1 MLRAGKTVLAVGFL
15 VAIMVVPAA
24 AQAEPPK
31 WYVGAS
37 PVTGSMPVTLKSK
50 LSFHYTGST
59 SKEKFVSKCM
69 TTAEGTISNSGAEGA
84 GVDELTQGTITE
96 CVTTPRYCQ
105 EGVSLKMELNF
116 NSPWPSNLV
125 AGVPIRDEMLVNEVA
140 VFCLGR
146 NKSSRGYVSPIV
158 KTGGLT
164 FDKGHGELLSNGGI
178 TITGT
183 WKFLPVGKLKISA
196 K

>member
-1 MLRAGKTVLAVGFL
+1 MLFVGLLLAV
-15 VAIMVVPAA
+15 AATPAA
-24 AQAEPPK
+24 AHAEPPK
-31 WYVGAS
+31 WYIGAS
-37 PVTGSMPVTLKSK
+37 PVSGSIPVTLKSK
-50 LSFHYTGST
+50 LSFHYTGSGP
-59 SKEKFVSKCM
+59 KEKFVSKCL
-69 TTAEGTISNSGAEGA
+69 TTAEGTISNSGPEAA
-84 GVDELTQGTITE
+84 GVDELTKGEITE
-96 CVTTPRYCQ
+96 CVTKPRYCQ

-125 AGVPIRDEMLVNEVA
+125 AGVPIRDEILVNEVA

-146 NKSSRGYVSPIV
+146 NKSSRGWVSPIA

-164 FDKGHGELLSNGGI
+164 FDKGHGNLLSNGGI

-183 WKFLPVGKLKISA
+183 WKFLPVGKQKISA